1 MPTHDHAGYPVT
13 GASPQAVEMLQ
24 TALHELRCY
33 FRDPVATVN
42 AALAEAPD
50 MVMGHVLHAYLH
62 LLGTEPAALPVARQS
77 YGCAAKLPAT
87 ARESLHVEAV
97 RLLTQGRWRDAG
109 RTLEDIA
116 IDYPRD
122 ALALQVGHQIDFFTG
137 DSRMLRDRIA
147 RALPAWSSGMP
158 GYHSVIGMYAFG
170 LEETGH
176 YTEAEVHGRRGVELE
191 PHDGWSQH
199 AVAHVMEMQNR
210 QRDGIAWM
218 RANPSAW
225 SHQSFFAVH
234 NWWHLALY
242 HLDLGEIDEVLAL
255 YDDPIYGK
263 KSGVILDMLDASA
276 LLWRLTLRGVKRANA
291 FFLPA
296 GAAEPALPG
305 RRRSAP
311 SGGSEPHAVG
321 SVWA

>member
-62 LLGTEPAALPVARQS
+62 LLRTEPAALPVARQS
-77 YGCAAKLPAT
+77 YGCVAKLSAT
-87 ARESLHVEAV
+87 ARASLHVEAV

-122 ALALQVGHQIDFFTG
+122 ALALQIGHQIDFFTG
-137 DSRMLRDRIA
+137 DSRMLRDCIA
-147 RALPAWSSGMP
+147 RALPAWSNGMP
-158 GYHSVIGMYAFG
+158 GYHAVIGMYAFG
-170 LEETGH
+170 LEETGN

-210 QRDGIAWM
+210 QRDGIA
-218 RANPSAW
+218 
-225 SHQSFFAVH
+225 
-234 NWWHLALY
+234 
-242 HLDLGEIDEVLAL
+242 
-255 YDDPIYGK
+255 
-263 KSGVILDMLDASA
+263 
-276 LLWRLTLRGVKRANA
+276 
-291 FFLPA
+291 
-296 GAAEPALPG
+296 
-305 RRRSAP
+305 
-311 SGGSEPHAVG
+311 
-321 SVWA
+321 